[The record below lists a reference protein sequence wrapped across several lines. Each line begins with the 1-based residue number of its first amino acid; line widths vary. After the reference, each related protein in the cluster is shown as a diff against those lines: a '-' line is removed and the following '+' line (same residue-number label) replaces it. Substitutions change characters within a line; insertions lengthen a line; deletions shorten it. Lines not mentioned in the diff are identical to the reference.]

1 MWSGQSSSLLG
12 AEVTMLALPLVAG
25 VVLGASPFEMG
36 VVAAARKLPVL
47 FASLPAGA
55 LADQW
60 RKRPVMISTHLIA
73 GTAMASIP
81 VAGIFGGLTLW
92 QLYAV
97 AAIAGVCET
106 FFNPVYQSYPLT
118 LLGPEN
124 LAEGNAK
131 LSTAMMG
138 AATVG
143 APFGGFLVDL
153 FGAVKA
159 MLADAIS
166 FFVAAVAICVRPGAG
181 DQRSGRAAGRCAGS
195 EADRGV
201 PDHAHRA
208 LEFAGLC
215 RRRPATG
222 ARRARAG
229 GRGSSASAGLCF
241 WWARWCCRS
250 VSAPYGSSSPP
261 GRCRDGWPRRL
272 DGCRGE
278 PRRWARW
285 QPGRWPS

>member
-1 MWSGQSSSLLG
+1 
-12 AEVTMLALPLVAG
+12 MLALPLVAG

-143 APFGGFLVDL
+143 APLGGFLVDL

-166 FFVAAVAICVRPGAG
+166 FFVAAVAI
-181 DQRSGRAAGRCAGS
+181 
-195 EADRGV
+195 
-201 PDHAHRA
+201 
-208 LEFAGLC
+208 
-215 RRRPATG
+215 
-222 ARRARAG
+222 
-229 GRGSSASAGLCF
+229 
-241 WWARWCCRS
+241 
-250 VSAPYGSSSPP
+250 
-261 GRCRDGWPRRL
+261 
-272 DGCRGE
+272 
-278 PRRWARW
+278 
-285 QPGRWPS
+285 